1 MPSRA
6 SSRRPRKLRLPKA
19 KNPPRVD
26 RLRSRTSERARS
38 ARIAP
43 FLHGRGPEAFQ
54 STRVPFFGVAGQRPC
69 MAEATNHSP
78 AAPPLDL
85 LTGAALF
92 LDFDGTLVELAP
104 TPDGVS
110 VSPRLTR
117 LLDRL
122 TRILE
127 GRVAIVSGRPVALLR
142 KLLPIPMLTVGSH
155 GMEFGA

>member
-1 MPSRA
+1 TSWARWPRKSAARPRASPRLSIPTPSRA

-26 RLRSRTSERARS
+26 RLRSRNKRKGAVRKDRALSLWSRAR
-38 ARIAP
+38 ALQA
-43 FLHGRGPEAFQ
+43 
-54 STRVPFFGVAGQRPC
+54 TRVPFFGVAGQRPC

-122 TRILE
+122 THVLE
-127 GRVAIVSGRPVALLR
+127 GRV
-142 KLLPIPMLTVGSH
+142 
-155 GMEFGA
+155 